1 MDGVFGHY
9 IAPRDR
15 FFEEGDSFFHVG
27 FTHASAVNV
36 AVSKVA
42 DSLGVAEVGGFFGDG
57 ARHMPLFGSKLY
69 IISLIFGC

>member
-42 DSLGVAEVGGFFGDG
+42 DSLGVAEVGGFLGVMKG
-57 ARHMPLFGSKLY
+57 ELGIGLGVV
-69 IISLIFGC
+69 L